1 MCGYVVHGTGRVEFC
16 YVGRVGMRMVME
28 DRGKEGGEEKG
39 RVEKDRLAV
48 SQGSH

>member
-1 MCGYVVHGTGRVEFC
+1 MDGTGRVEFC

-28 DRGKEGGEEKG
+28 DRGKEGGQEEEG
-39 RVEKDRLAV
+39 RGENDRLAV